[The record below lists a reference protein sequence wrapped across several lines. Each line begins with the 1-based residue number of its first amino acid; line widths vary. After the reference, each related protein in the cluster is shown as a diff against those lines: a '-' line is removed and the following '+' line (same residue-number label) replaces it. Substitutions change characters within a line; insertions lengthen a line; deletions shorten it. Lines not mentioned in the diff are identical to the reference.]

1 MRLRGLGCSLLL
13 GGLGVSGGLAQK
25 TDNLPAFAIQL
36 PGGIA
41 SKSAE
46 VAYMVNAG
54 ELYEFILPE
63 SAPKN
68 VDSAGCNY
76 VGSAGFGRVGAC
88 KSVRETART
97 NPFKIYAGVAGSAA
111 TRVQAMVFIPGC
123 EIHRLDVAMQ
133 GKNVIRE
140 VKCVPL
146 PHWTLKG
153 QIVDAAVQKTG
164 GLKVEVTYR
173 ANWVSRVFEAGVEQA
188 NVFNRPLIEFS
199 VASAAVSKDR
209 RFSVELPILA
219 RDPGEMSALAEDRGE
234 FVFTLRKTTAEDG
247 VVLGLLRPDQFATSS
262 DGLEL
267 RTEYPDEL
275 RFALT
280 H

>member
-1 MRLRGLGCSLLL
+1 MRLWGLGWGLLL
-13 GGLGVSGGLAQK
+13 GGFAVSVGLAQK

-54 ELYEFILPE
+54 EPYEYILPE

-68 VDSAGCNY
+68 VDSAACNY

-88 KSVRETART
+88 KSVREAVRV
-97 NPFKIYAGVAGSAA
+97 NPFKIYASVAGSAA

-123 EIHRLDVAMQ
+123 EMNRLDVAM
-133 GKNVIRE
+133 KDKDVIRE

-146 PHWTLKG
+146 PHRTLKG
-153 QIVDAAVQKTG
+153 QIADAAVTKTG
-164 GLKVEVTYR
+164 GLKVHVTYR
-173 ANWVSRVFEAGVEQA
+173 ANWVSRLFEAGVEQA

-199 VASAAVSKDR
+199 VASVQVSKDK

-234 FVFTLRKTTAEDG
+234 FVFTLRNDATKDG
-247 VVLGLLRPDQFATSS
+247 VVLGLLRPDLFATSS

-267 RTEYPDEL
+267 RIEYPEEL
-275 RFALT
+275 RFVLT